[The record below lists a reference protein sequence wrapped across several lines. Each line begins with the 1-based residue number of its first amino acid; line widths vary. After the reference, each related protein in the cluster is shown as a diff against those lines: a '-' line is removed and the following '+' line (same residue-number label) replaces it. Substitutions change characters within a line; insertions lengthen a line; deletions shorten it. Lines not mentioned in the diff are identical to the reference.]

1 MQGADSITTLQAI
14 AGRIE
19 SPIEYVDL
27 ERALD
32 EVEYLYQRLDP
43 ALPHLADAPG
53 IAALWPLL
61 QRIRET

>member
-1 MQGADSITTLQAI
+1 MQGADSITTLRAI

-32 EVEYLYQRLDP
+32 EVEYLCQWLDP
-43 ALPHLADAPG
+43 ELSHLANAPG
-53 IAALWPLL
+53 IEALRPLL
-61 QRIRET
+61 QWIRET

>member
-32 EVEYLYQRLDP
+32 EVEYLYQRQDP
-43 ALPHLADAPG
+43 ELSHLADGLIQTLRHRQAECAG
-53 IAALWPLL
+53 HA
-61 QRIRET
+61 

>member
-1 MQGADSITTLQAI
+1 MQGADSITTLQSI

-43 ALPHLADAPG
+43 ALRHLAAGPG

>member
-32 EVEYLYQRLDP
+32 EVEYLYQRQDP
-43 ALPHLADAPG
+43 ELSHLADAPG
-53 IAALWPLL
+53 IAALRPLL
-61 QRIRET
+61 QQIRET

>member
-1 MQGADSITTLQAI
+1 MQGADSITTLRAI

-32 EVEYLYQRLDP
+32 EVEYLCQWLDP
-43 ALPHLADAPG
+43 ELSHLANAPG
-53 IAALWPLL
+53 IAALRPLL
-61 QRIRET
+61 QWIRET